1 MNVKWQK
8 TQLSGVE
15 VDLADT
21 VSNSPCRPAPPAT
34 CRHYAFNG
42 PMPVP
47 LAHMR
52 ASRRGCAVCLNIFA
66 SKPTRLSLKGHA
78 ALAVKASSHLGSSHL
93 WPVRP
98 HLLCRCRI

>member
-34 CRHYAFNG
+34 CRRYIFNYACAPG
-42 PMPVP
+42 PH
-47 LAHMR
+47 AR
-52 ASRRGCAVCLNIFA
+52 AQARLRRVLYNLCVEADSV
-66 SKPTRLSLKGHA
+66 SLKGHA
-78 ALAVKASSHLGSSHL
+78 ALAVKASSHLASSHL
-93 WPVRP
+93 WPVRS
-98 HLLCRCRI
+98 HVLCRCRI